1 MEAEDVLMEAKE
13 SPAAKE
19 GYEAG
24 QKADLNESPYPVQ
37 SMNRALWDYG
47 WNLGYVLRPGD

>member
-1 MEAEDVLMEAKE
+1 MEAEDILMEAKE
-13 SPAAKE
+13 CPAAKE

-24 QKADLNESPYPVQ
+24 QKGDLTGCPYPVQ
-37 SMNRALWDYG
+37 SMDRALWEYG